1 MQRYEIIANFARMA
15 GTKSIEAL
23 SVIFTAGVVAGTA
36 VSASS
41 AGAWSGL
48 LLPFLL
54 LPVFFRNQ
62 LRLAPDKRAVGIIWA
77 AFLLLGFFC
86 ALSRSVPGMEEPS
99 ALQEMAL
106 RAADALRARLDALPF
121 RNPDTA
127 PLLKAFLTADRS
139 GLDDATVASFR
150 ASGAS
155 HLLALSGLHMGIIY
169 LLLDKFTKPWG
180 GSQAA
185 AIVRFVLFGLGGGFF
200 TLMTGASPSIVRAYL
215 FILIGEILRVSG
227 RPRKPSRVLC
237 LALLVQLVLDPSV
250 IRTVGFQL
258 SYLAM
263 AGIFILYPVLESWY
277 PAGSKWDP
285 FRRIWQASA
294 LAISC
299 QVFTG
304 PLAWLRFHTFPRHF
318 LLTNLLCIPVTTG
331 LLTSAVTALL
341 LDAVHLC
348 PQFLIKTTD
357 GLSRL
362 LLGILQIIAGM

>member
-1 MQRYEIIANFARMA
+1 MPIA
-15 GTKSIEAL
+15 KSIEGI
-23 SVIFTAGVVAGTA
+23 SVIFTAGVVAGTT
-36 VSASS
+36 VSAAS
-41 AGAWSGL
+41 AGPLSAL
-48 LLPFLL
+48 LLPLVL
-54 LPVFFRNQ
+54 LPVLFREK
-62 LRLAPDKRAVGIIWA
+62 LCLCSEKWA
-77 AFLLLGFFC
+77 IGLCWATFLLLGFYC
-86 ALSRSVPGMEEPS
+86 SLSRSLAGIEETS
-99 ALQEMAL
+99 ALQIWAMG
-106 RAADALRARLDALPF
+106 AADALRARIDALPF
-121 RNPDTA
+121 GADTTA

-139 GLDDATVASFR
+139 GLEADTLATFR
-150 ASGAS
+150 TSGAS

-169 LLLDKFTKPWG
+169 VLFDKLTQPWG
-180 GSQAA
+180 GSRTAA
-185 AIVRFVLFGLGGGFF
+185 FVRFALFGLGGGFF

-263 AGIFILYPVLESWY
+263 AGIFFLYPKLESWY
-277 PAGSKWDP
+277 PDGSRWDP

-304 PLAWLRFHTFPRHF
+304 PLAWLRFHSFPRHF
-318 LLTNLLCIPVTTG
+318 LLTNLMAIPVTTG

-348 PQFLIKTTD
+348 PPVLIKITD
-357 GLSRL
+357 SLSRL
-362 LLGILQIIAGM
+362 LLWILEIISSM

>member
-1 MQRYEIIANFARMA
+1 MQRYEIITNFARMA
-15 GTKSIEAL
+15 EAKSIEAL
-23 SVIFTAGVVAGTA
+23 SVLFTAGAVAGTM
-36 VSASS
+36 VSAPS

-54 LPVFFRNQ
+54 LPVIFRNK
-62 LRLAPDKRAVGIIWA
+62 LRVAPEKWAVGLIWA

-86 ALSRSVPGMEEPS
+86 ALSRSVPGMEETS
-99 ALQEMAL
+99 AIQMWAL
-106 RAADALRARLDALPF
+106 GAADTFRARIDALPF
-121 RNPDTA
+121 RADVTA

-139 GLDDATVASFR
+139 GLEADVVQNFR

-169 LLLDKFTKPWG
+169 MLFDRLTQPWG
-180 GSQAA
+180 GSRTAA
-185 AIVRFVLFGLGGGFF
+185 LVRFALFGLGGGFF
-200 TLMTGASPSIVRAYL
+200 TLMTGALPSIVRAYL
-215 FILIGEILRVSG
+215 FILIGEMLRVSG

-237 LALLVQLVLDPSV
+237 LALLVQLVLALSV

-263 AGIFILYPVLESWY
+263 GGIFLLYPVLESWY
-277 PAGSKWDP
+277 PEGSRWDP

-294 LAISC
+294 LAVSC

-318 LLTNLLCIPVTTG
+318 LLTNLMAIPVTTG
-331 LLTSAVTALL
+331 LLTSAVAALL

-348 PQFLIKTTD
+348 PPLLIKITD
-357 GLSRL
+357 SLGCL
-362 LLGILQIIAGM
+362 LLWILQVISSL

>member
-1 MQRYEIIANFARMA
+1 MVTA
-15 GTKSIEAL
+15 KSIEAL
-23 SVIFTAGVVAGTA
+23 SLLFTLGVVAGTA
-36 VSASS
+36 VSAGS
-41 AGAWSGL
+41 AAAVSGL
-48 LLPFLL
+48 LLPLVL
-54 LPVFFRNQ
+54 LPVFFRGR
-62 LRLAPDKRAVGIIWA
+62 LRLSSDKWAVGLCWA
-77 AFLLLGFFC
+77 TFLLLGVFC
-86 ALSRSVPGMEEPS
+86 ATSRALPGMEETS
-99 ALQEMAL
+99 ALQSWAFL
-106 RAADALRARLDALPF
+106 AADALRARIDALPF
-121 RNPDTA
+121 GADTTA

-139 GLDDATVASFR
+139 GLEADTLATFR
-150 ASGAS
+150 SSGAS

-169 LLLDKFTKPWG
+169 VLFDKLTQPWG
-180 GSQAA
+180 GSRTAA
-185 AIVRFVLFGLGGGFF
+185 LLRFALFGLGGGFF
-200 TLMTGASPSIVRAYL
+200 TLMTGAGPSIVRAYL
-215 FILIGEILRVSG
+215 SILIGEILRVSG

-277 PAGSKWDP
+277 PAGSRWNP

-318 LLTNLLCIPVTTG
+318 LLTNLMAIPVTTG

-348 PQFLIKTTD
+348 PPLLIKITD
-357 GLSRL
+357 SLSRL
-362 LLGILQIIAGM
+362 LLWMLEVISSM

>member
-1 MQRYEIIANFARMA
+1 MKRR
-15 GTKSIEAL
+15 
-23 SVIFTAGVVAGTA
+23 
-36 VSASS
+36 
-41 AGAWSGL
+41 

-54 LPVFFRNQ
+54 LPVLFRKK
-62 LRLAPDKRAVGIIWA
+62 LCICPDKLAVGLVWA
-77 AFLLLGFFC
+77 AFLLLGLFC
-86 ALSRSVPGMEEPS
+86 ALSRSVPGMEETS
-99 ALQEMAL
+99 ALQIWAYG
-106 RAADALRARLDALPF
+106 AADALRARIDALPF
-121 RNPDTA
+121 KADVTA

-139 GLDDATVASFR
+139 GLQADTIQAFR
-150 ASGAS
+150 VSGAS

-185 AIVRFVLFGLGGGFF
+185 AILRFVLFGLGGGFF

-227 RPRKPSRVLC
+227 RPRKASRVLC

-263 AGIFILYPVLESWY
+263 AGIFLLYPLLKDLY
-277 PAGSKWDP
+277 PSDSRWDP

-318 LLTNLLCIPVTTG
+318 LLTNLLCIPITTG
-331 LLTSAVTALL
+331 LLSAAVCALL

-348 PQFLIKTTD
+348 PHFLIQITD
-357 GLSRL
+357 SLSRL
-362 LLGILQIIAGM
+362 LVFILEVIAGM

>member
-1 MQRYEIIANFARMA
+1 MA
-15 GTKSIEAL
+15 PSKSIEVL
-23 SVIFTAGVVAGTA
+23 SLLFAAGVLAGTA
-36 VSASS
+36 IPAVP
-41 AGAWSGL
+41 AGPLSGL
-48 LLPFLL
+48 LLPIVL
-54 LPVFFRNQ
+54 LPVLFRDRI
-62 LRLAPDKRAVGIIWA
+62 RLAPGKWATGLCWA

-86 ALSRSVPGMEEPS
+86 ALSRSLTGWEETS
-99 ALQEMAL
+99 ALQSWAL
-106 RAADALRARLDALPF
+106 GTADALRARIDALPF
-121 RNPDTA
+121 GADTTA

-139 GLDDATVASFR
+139 GLEADTLATFR
-150 ASGAS
+150 TSGAS

-169 LLLDKFTKPWG
+169 MLFDRLTQPWG
-180 GSQAA
+180 GSRTAA
-185 AIVRFVLFGLGGGFF
+185 LVRFALFGLGGGFF

-237 LALLVQLVLDPSV
+237 LALLVQLVLAPSV

-263 AGIFILYPVLESWY
+263 GGIFLLYPVLESWY
-277 PAGSKWDP
+277 PEGSRWDP

-294 LAISC
+294 LAVSC

-318 LLTNLLCIPVTTG
+318 LLTNLMAIPVTTG
-331 LLTSAVTALL
+331 LLTSAVAALL

-348 PQFLIKTTD
+348 PPLLIKITD
-357 GLSRL
+357 SLGCL
-362 LLGILQIIAGM
+362 LLWILQVISSL

>member
-1 MQRYEIIANFARMA
+1 MA
-15 GTKSIEAL
+15 EAKSIEAL
-23 SVIFTAGVVAGTA
+23 SVVFTVGVVAGTT
-36 VSASS
+36 VSAAS
-41 AGAWSGL
+41 AGPLSGL
-48 LLPFLL
+48 LLPIVL
-54 LPVFFRNQ
+54 LPLLFREK
-62 LRLAPDKRAVGIIWA
+62 LRLSPEKWAVGLCWVT
-77 AFLLLGFFC
+77 FLILGFFC
-86 ALSRSVPGMEEPS
+86 AVSRSVPGIEETS
-99 ALQEMAL
+99 ALQIWAMG
-106 RAADALRARLDALPF
+106 AADALRARIDALPF
-121 RNPDTA
+121 GADTTA

-139 GLDDATVASFR
+139 GLEADTLATFR
-150 ASGAS
+150 TSGAS

-169 LLLDKFTKPWG
+169 VLFDKLTQPWG
-180 GSQAA
+180 GSRTAA
-185 AIVRFVLFGLGGGFF
+185 LVRFALFGLGGGFF

-277 PAGSKWDP
+277 PAGSRWNP

-299 QVFTG
+299 QVLTG

-318 LLTNLLCIPVTTG
+318 LLTNLMAIPVTTG

-348 PQFLIKTTD
+348 PPILIKITD
-357 GLSRL
+357 SLSRL
-362 LLGILQIIAGM
+362 LLWFLEVIASM

>member
-54 LPVFFRNQ
+54 LPVFFHNQ
-62 LRLAPDKRAVGIIWA
+62 LRLGPEKRAVGIIWA

-86 ALSRSVPGMEEPS
+86 ALSRSVPGMEETS
-99 ALQEMAL
+99 ALQAMAL
-106 RAADALRARLDALPF
+106 RAADFLRTRIDALPF

-139 GLDDATVASFR
+139 GLEADVVQNFR

-277 PAGSKWDP
+277 PAGNKWDP

-331 LLTSAVTALL
+331 LLTSAVSALI

-348 PQFLIKTTD
+348 PRFLIQITD

-362 LLGILQIIAGM
+362 LVFVLEVIAGM

>member
-86 ALSRSVPGMEEPS
+86 ALSRSVPGIEDTS

-318 LLTNLLCIPVTTG
+318 LLTNLLCIPLTTG
-331 LLTSAVTALL
+331 LLTAAVSALI

-348 PQFLIKTTD
+348 PRFLIQITD
-357 GLSRL
+357 SLSRL
-362 LLGILQIIAGM
+362 LVFILEVIAGM

>member
-227 RPRKPSRVLC
+227 RPRKPSR
-237 LALLVQLVLDPSV
+237 
-250 IRTVGFQL
+250 
-258 SYLAM
+258 
-263 AGIFILYPVLESWY
+263 
-277 PAGSKWDP
+277 
-285 FRRIWQASA
+285 ASA
-294 LAISC
+294 ATCCPRRVCSATGSTSC
-299 QVFTG
+299 CR
-304 PLAWLRFHTFPRHF
+304 A
-318 LLTNLLCIPVTTG
+318 
-331 LLTSAVTALL
+331 TSVRSTRSA
-341 LDAVHLC
+341 
-348 PQFLIKTTD
+348 
-357 GLSRL
+357 R
-362 LLGILQIIAGM
+362 